1 MLRNTELMFRRARKA
16 AASPDD
22 PATGTAAAEWFAR
35 RDAGLSTEQEQ
46 EFQHWLDSDPRHG
59 PALARL
65 DAAWSTFGR
74 PARTGAADELYQE
87 LKIRAT
93 RRRRRRISVAVA
105 TLAVLFAV
113 GSLWRV
119 PRQIVLS
126 TAMPQTAVILAPTR
140 QELPDGSVVLLKE
153 GAQIAQSFSGG
164 FRRVELKRGEAI
176 FEVAKDP
183 LRPFV
188 VSAGVVE
195 VRAVGTA
202 FAVEIAGRAV
212 EVLVTEGTVLVGAG
226 DRAPDSSESGRGG
239 GELAS
244 STSPAYSS
252 AAATVEAGHR
262 AMVDTAAPVTSPVV
276 TPVTDTERDA
286 RLAWR
291 NRRVEFSGTPLDE
304 AVALLNR
311 ETVDSSRMQLDIQGS
326 ELKAMRV
333 SGIFRTDNMDAFV
346 LLLEAGFG
354 VRAERSGRVIT
365 LRKEPALPN

>member
-1 MLRNTELMFRRARKA
+1 MLRNTELMFHRARKA

-22 PATGTAAAEWFAR
+22 PTTGTAAAEWFAR
-35 RDAGLSTEQEQ
+35 RDAGLSAEQEQ

-74 PARTGAADELYQE
+74 PVRTGAADELFQE
-87 LKIRAT
+87 LEIRAT
-93 RRRRRRISVAVA
+93 RRRRRRMSAAVAV
-105 TLAVLFAV
+105 LAVLITV
-113 GSLWRV
+113 GSFWRV
-119 PRQIVLS
+119 PREKMLA
-126 TAMPQTAVILAPTR
+126 TAIPQTAVILAPTR

-164 FRRVELKRGEAI
+164 FRRVELKLGEAI

-183 LRPFV
+183 LRPFL

-226 DRAPDSSESGRGG
+226 ERALDSSKSGRDGS
-239 GELAS
+239 EFAS
-244 STSPAYSS
+244 S
-252 AAATVEAGHR
+252 TVEAGHR
-262 AMVDTAAPVTSPVV
+262 ALVDTASSVASPVV

-286 RLAWR
+286 QLAWR
-291 NRRVEFSGTPLDE
+291 NRRVEFSGAPLDE

-311 ETVDSSRMQLDIQGS
+311 ETADSSRMQLDIQGS

-365 LRKEPALPN
+365 LRKESALQN

>member
-1 MLRNTELMFRRARKA
+1 MLRSTELMFRRARKT

-22 PATGTAAAEWFAR
+22 SAAGAAAAEWFAL
-35 RDAGLSTEQEQ
+35 RDAGLSAEQER

-74 PARTGAADELYQE
+74 PARTGAADELFQE
-87 LKIRAT
+87 LEIRAT
-93 RRRRRRISVAVA
+93 RRRRRRMSAAVA
-105 TLAVLFAV
+105 TLVVLFAV
-113 GSLWRV
+113 GSFWRV
-119 PRQIVLS
+119 PREKMLATTI
-126 TAMPQTAVILAPTR
+126 PQTAVILAPTR
-140 QELPDGSVVLLKE
+140 RELPDGSVVLLKE
-153 GAQIAQSFSGG
+153 GAQIAQSFSGAS
-164 FRRVELKRGEAI
+164 RRVELKHGEAI

-202 FAVEIAGRAV
+202 FAVEIADRAV

-226 DRAPDSSESGRGG
+226 ERASDSSESGRDGS
-239 GELAS
+239 ELAS
-244 STSPAYSS
+244 STNPASSS
-252 AAATVEAGHR
+252 ATATVAAGHR
-262 AMVDTAAPVTSPVV
+262 ALVDTAASVTSPVV

-291 NRRVEFSGTPLDE
+291 NRRVEFSGTPLEE

-311 ETVDSSRMQLDIQGS
+311 EAADSSRMKLDIRGS
-326 ELKAMRV
+326 ELMAMRV

-354 VRAERSGRVIT
+354 VRVERSGRVIT
-365 LRKEPALPN
+365 LRKESALPN